1 MFGSVTSPN
10 EPESI
15 LHCLNHAKS
24 KVLTYFDHS
33 IRTFDGF
40 KCPVMVKSLGFHGEI
55 REISD
60 FADFPEIL
68 VANGARAIILEPSRG
83 NHQCYSLLI
92 YLVISCWWPW
102 QEINPHYGT
111 VTLGFFF
118 GKSSTVHVHVW
129 WFLVTCLWNITEIWL
144 EVNRIYKWDMASIAM
159 SVYWMVSPGAQLWGG
174 SLPTISNILGS
185 HHSDSSSSISRSFKQ
200 HLTIK
205 LYHIISPFLWWSNF
219 IPGFL

>member
-1 MFGSVTSPN
+1 
-10 EPESI
+10 
-15 LHCLNHAKS
+15 
-24 KVLTYFDHS
+24 
-33 IRTFDGF
+33 
-40 KCPVMVKSLGFHGEI
+40 MVKS
-55 REISD
+55 
-60 FADFPEIL
+60 PEIL
-68 VANGARAIILEPSRG
+68 VANGARAIILEASRG
-83 NHQCYSLLI
+83 NHQCWTAVDLLSQSPLWHC
-92 YLVISCWWPW
+92 YFRAFL
-102 QEINPHYGT
+102 
-111 VTLGFFF
+111 L

-144 EVNRIYKWDMASIAM
+144 EVNRIYKWAMASIAM

-219 IPGFL
+219 IPVFLF